1 MANTVTVWVRLNRN
15 FDASVALND
24 EPQGVIPLV
33 MRMRGDSAAQDEDF
47 VFPYN
52 PREFNLGQLSDETAQ
67 IARPATTPILAF
79 KSHRLMTVDFTALIA
94 HPGDGLVASV
104 DKELQVLRKFASSS
118 NKVFELLNYD
128 IFTNTPFKYRNMSAE
143 RNNGLFF
150 SITEMTINVTRRNRL
165 NQITQANVNISLIE
179 NRNPRM
185 NIAFITP
192 LAPIKPPDNCKK
204 AKYRKNNKDKCKPKK
219 TDPTPKAPLLSEQLK
234 ATGSAA
240 LFPTQNCVQV
250 NSQYI
255 CPPFG

>member
-1 MANTVTVWVRLNRN
+1 MANTVTVWLRLNQD

-33 MRMRGDSAAQDEDF
+33 MRMRGDSAIEDEDF

-79 KSHRLMTVDFTALIA
+79 KSHRLMTVSFTALIA

-118 NKVFELLNYD
+118 DKVFELLNYD
-128 IFTNTPFKYRNMSAE
+128 VFTNTPFNYRNMSVE
-143 RNNGLFF
+143 RNSGLFF
-150 SITEMTINVTRRNRL
+150 SISEMTINVTRRNRL
-165 NQITQANVNISLIE
+165 NQITQANVDISLIE
-179 NRNPRM
+179 NRNPKM

-192 LAPIKPPDNCKK
+192 LAPVKETDKCKDPAYK
-204 AKYRKNNKDKCKPKK
+204 KKNKDKCKAASSVAKVTIPS
-219 TDPTPKAPLLSEQLK
+219 LSSGLQTTAQSGLQSTK
-234 ATGSAA
+234 PCTLTYG
-240 LFPTQNCVQV
+240 QWV
-250 NSQYI
+250 
-255 CPPFG
+255 CP

>member
-1 MANTVTVWVRLNRN
+1 MANTVTVWLRLNQN

-33 MRMRGDSAAQDEDF
+33 MRMRGDSAANDEDF

-94 HPGDGLVASV
+94 HPGDGLVSSV

-118 NKVFELLNYD
+118 DKVFELLNYD
-128 IFTNTPFKYRNMSAE
+128 IFTNTPFKYRNMSTE

-150 SITEMTINVTRRNRL
+150 SITEMSINVVRRNRL
-165 NQITQANVNISLIE
+165 NQITQANVSISLIE
-179 NRNPRM
+179 NRNPKM
-185 NIAFITP
+185 NISFITP
-192 LAPIKPPDNCKK
+192 LAPVKENDKCKSQKNKNKNKNNCKK
-204 AKYRKNNKDKCKPKK
+204 ASSTAKVVIPQLSDSLKTTGETVLDATKPSV
-219 TDPTPKAPLLSEQLK
+219 LINGQW
-234 ATGSAA
+234 
-240 LFPTQNCVQV
+240 VQ
-250 NSQYI
+250 
-255 CPPFG
+255 P